1 MAILSFWGLAKRGR
15 SYERNRHFFGSS
27 DCAFCYL
34 AAPADASAETTDRR
48 VRITTDVPGLR
59 IDHVSAKGKLLGVWQ
74 ALYSGG
80 VFDFK
85 EMIRRFAH
93 VSPEL
98 FCLRT

>member
-1 MAILSFWGLAKRGR
+1 
-15 SYERNRHFFGSS
+15 
-27 DCAFCYL
+27 
-34 AAPADASAETTDRR
+34 
-48 VRITTDVPGLR
+48 
-59 IDHVSAKGKLLGVWQ
+59 LLGVWQ

-98 FCLRT
+98 FRLRT